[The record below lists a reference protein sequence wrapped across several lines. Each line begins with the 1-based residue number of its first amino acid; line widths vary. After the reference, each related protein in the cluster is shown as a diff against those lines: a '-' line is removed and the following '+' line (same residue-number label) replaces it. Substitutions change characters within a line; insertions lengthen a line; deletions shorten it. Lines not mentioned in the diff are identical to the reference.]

1 MELGIILALLSTVIF
16 GVMGVTIRRG
26 VYQSKESSPAAAISV
41 FAGMPLVLLVLL
53 FTVEWNQFCVLS
65 WQVYVVLGIAGILQF
80 VLGRH
85 LLFNAIRLIGAN
97 KSLAISRTS
106 SLFVVIFGVTF
117 LQESLTAW
125 LGLGVLCIIVGAVL
139 VSFERKEE
147 TSRLQARGVLLSL
160 GGALSV
166 AIAAV
171 LVKAVINEAGSFYIA
186 VFVCYLVAFFLW
198 SVLLI
203 RKEQRDQMLQLPRS
217 SLVLLVIAGA
227 LGVLG
232 QLLRFAAISYSP
244 VSVVQPLMATIV
256 LFTIFFSFL
265 INRNIEVFNR
275 KVITGI
281 ILVVAGVCLLAL

>member
-1 MELGIILALLSTVIF
+1 MELGVILALSSTVIF
-16 GVMGVTIRRG
+16 GAMGVLIRRG
-26 VYQSKESSPAAAISV
+26 VYQSEESSPAAAISV
-41 FAGMPLVLLVLL
+41 FAGMPLVLLVLP
-53 FTVEWNQFCVLS
+53 FTVEWNQFCGLS
-65 WQVYVVLGIAGILQF
+65 WQVYVALGIAGILQF

-125 LGLGVLCIIVGAVL
+125 LGLGVLCIIVGAAL

-147 TSRLQARGVLLSL
+147 TSRLQARGVFLSL

-166 AIAAV
+166 SIAAV
-171 LVKAVINEAGSFYIA
+171 LIKAVINEVGSFYLA

-198 SVLLI
+198 SALLL

-217 SLVLLVIAGA
+217 SLVLLVISGA

-232 QLLRFAAISYSP
+232 QSLRFAALNYSP

-256 LFTIFFSFL
+256 LFTLFFSFL
-265 INRNIEVFNR
+265 INRKIDVFNW

-281 ILVVAGVCLLAL
+281 MMLVVGVSLLSL